1 MTEPNEPKSRIGCK
15 VILFHRPGGRVR
27 FGVVEAE
34 RGAEFP
40 AASFPGLLA
49 IDRELAAFAAE
60 SLGLGEPRIHE
71 RFVER
76 PDPRG
81 ALYYLVEE
89 LSRPE
94 SPAGSAA
101 LPVRWLHAAEV
112 AERVGQADRK
122 ALAKAMIYLS
132 GQPPA
137 KA

>member
-49 IDRELAAFAAE
+49 IDQELAAFAAE
-60 SLGLGEPRIHE
+60 SLGLGEPR
-71 RFVER
+71 
-76 PDPRG
+76 
-81 ALYYLVEE
+81 LYYLVEE

-137 KA
+137 TA

>member
-1 MTEPNEPKSRIGCK
+1 M
-15 VILFHRPGGRVR
+15 R

-60 SLGLGEPRIHE
+60 SLGLGAPRIHE

-94 SPAGSAA
+94 
-101 LPVRWLHAAEV
+101 V

-122 ALAKAMIYLS
+122 ALAKAMFYLS

>member
-1 MTEPNEPKSRIGCK
+1 M
-15 VILFHRPGGRVR
+15 R
-27 FGVVEAE
+27 FGIVEAE
-34 RGAEFP
+34 GGAEFP
-40 AASFPGLLA
+40 AAPFPGLLA

-60 SLGLGEPRIHE
+60 SLGLGAPRIHE

-76 PDPRG
+76 PDIRG

-89 LSRPE
+89 LSRPD

-101 LPVRWLHAAEV
+101 WPVRWLHAAEV